1 MEWFKKK
8 RKPREPLGERRLKVP
23 DGLWLKCEN
32 CQAIVYKEEI
42 LRNSKVCP
50 KCNYHFRISA
60 QDRMLS
66 LFDDGKYEIIDDN
79 IRSCD
84 PLTFKDTKKY
94 KERLKESEEKT
105 GFSEAVVTAVGEVG
119 KIPVIISAMEYH
131 FMGGSMGSVVGEK
144 ITRAIELALER
155 RMPLIVVCSS
165 GGARMQEGALSLMQM
180 AKISSALARL
190 DEAGIPY
197 ISILADPTT
206 GGVAASFGM
215 LGDLNISEPKA
226 LVGFAGPRVIEQTIR
241 QELPPGF
248 QRAEFLLEHGMID
261 MVIGRKELKGILINC
276 LRFMIP
282 NQ

>member
-23 DGLWLKCEN
+23 DGMWLKCDN
-32 CQAIVYKEEI
+32 CRAIVYKEEI

-60 QDRMLS
+60 KERLQS
-66 LFDDGKYEIIDDN
+66 LFDDGRYEVIDDN
-79 IRSCD
+79 IRSSD
-84 PLTFKDTKKY
+84 PLMFKDTKKY
-94 KERLKESEEKT
+94 KDRLRENQQKT
-105 GFSEAVVTAVGEVG
+105 GCSEAVVTAVGEME
-119 KIPVIISAMEYH
+119 KIPVIISAMEYK
-131 FMGGSMGSVVGEK
+131 FMGGSMGSVVGER

-155 RMPLIVVCSS
+155 RLPLIVVCSS

-180 AKISSALARL
+180 AKISAALARL
-190 DEAGIPY
+190 NEADIPY

-261 MVIGRKELKGILINC
+261 MVVERKELKKVLVRC
-276 LRFMIP
+276 LRFMTP
-282 NQ
+282 DQ